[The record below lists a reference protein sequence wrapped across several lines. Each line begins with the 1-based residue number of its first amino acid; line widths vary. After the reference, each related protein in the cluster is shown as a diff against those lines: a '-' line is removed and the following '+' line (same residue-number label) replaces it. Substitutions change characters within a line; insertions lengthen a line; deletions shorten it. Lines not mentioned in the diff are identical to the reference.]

1 MLKIGNTMNGSVLV
15 AAVCGL
21 LASADAA
28 EWEDPAVNS
37 IGRLPPRTWSVPLA
51 RESDAFTDELEYP
64 SPFVKSL
71 NGVWRL
77 SWTGDPAL
85 RVKDFWREDFDD
97 RAWHTVRVPGC
108 LELQGFGSPG
118 YVNWRYP
125 FSLEFPKI
133 VEGRDWR
140 DPATNT
146 VPRIL
151 DRDTERPNYN
161 PVASYRTAFTLPA
174 EWEGRRTILRFDGV
188 ASAYY
193 VWVNGRK
200 VGYAED
206 SKLPSEFDVTGFVRG
221 GGRANVLA
229 VEVYRWCDGSYL
241 EDQDMFR
248 FSGIFRDV
256 AIWSMP
262 NDGIWD
268 FVVRTEF
275 GDGYKSATISVE
287 GIDGECRADLFDAD
301 GKRVASLTTKP
312 SNHPTAQLS
321 FPRLWSAEDPY
332 LYTLVVRKGDDIRA
346 RRIGFKEQRVD
357 GNRLLVNGRA
367 VKLKGVNRHEHS
379 PDHGR
384 SVTLEEMVADIELM
398 KRSNI
403 DTVRT
408 CHYPDD
414 RRWYDLCDR
423 YGVYVIAEANVE
435 GHESYVY
442 WPDKGLGAF
451 PLWDHSIVERNV
463 RQVGF
468 LRNHPSVTV
477 WSMGNETGHGDC
489 FRHALAAVKALDPSR
504 PTHWECGNP
513 DADIDSRMYPPV
525 WWLEE
530 RGRFGDGL
538 ADVMPGRKE
547 KDRQDQTALKPMI
560 MCEYAHAMGNA
571 VGDLKEYWD
580 VVYRYDSLIGGC
592 IWDWIDQSLW
602 KYTGRVDPKT
612 GRPER
617 YLAYGGDWDEEPND
631 GPFCCNGLIGAD
643 HRPTAKLAEVAHVY
657 RGIAVSA
664 EPESAAK
671 GVFRLWNRYGFT
683 GADKFDG
690 RWELLADGVQ
700 VAAGRFQPPP
710 VAPLAVGELVLAEV
724 AQAVS
729 SAPAGKELAVNLEF
743 SLKDDAIW
751 AKRGWKVAR
760 DQIPVAERP
769 WLSAALADNPPAAD
783 KAAAVKDLGAE
794 VVVEAGSTRAV
805 FSRRTG
811 TLSELTMDGV
821 KVLGDVD
828 GVVAGPR
835 LTCARAFTDNDHWM
849 RGAVQHENRREG
861 NFFSK
866 GLAQLSYHAR
876 PLKCEGGRVMS
887 VVEVTGAK
895 SAGFVHETLWSFRP
909 DGSIRADNLVKPRGD
924 LPKALPRIGLS
935 FRLDP
940 ALERM
945 EWYGRGPGDNYVD
958 RCSGSFLGVWK
969 STVSEQ
975 FVDYARPQ
983 ACGGKS
989 AVRWVRF
996 VDEGGKGVEFAAS
1009 EPMFVAALHY
1019 TWEDLDFAR
1028 HRAGEKRHRTPL
1040 VPRPEVCVDLDVR
1053 QTGLGGGS
1061 CGPRPLEKNIFDPR
1075 KEVRWTLAIRPAAG
1089 K

>member
-1 MLKIGNTMNGSVLV
+1 MKGTTLV
-15 AAVCGL
+15 AAFCGL
-21 LASADAA
+21 IASVEAA

-37 IGRLPPRTWSVPLA
+37 LGRLPPRTWSVPLA
-51 RESDAFTDELEYP
+51 KESDAFTGALEYP

-71 NGVWRL
+71 NGVWKL
-77 SWTGDPAL
+77 SWVGDPAL
-85 RVKDFWREDFDD
+85 RVKDFYREDFDD
-97 RAWHTVRVPGC
+97 RAWHAVRVPGC

-140 DPATNT
+140 IPATNT

-161 PVASYRTAFTLPA
+161 PVASYRTTFTLP
-174 EWEGRRTILRFDGV
+174 EGWEGRRIILRFDGV

-193 VWVNGRK
+193 VWVNGQK

-206 SKLPSEFDVTGFVRG
+206 SKLPSEFDITEFLKAPGT
-221 GGRANVLA
+221 NLLA

-256 AIWSMP
+256 TLWSMP
-262 NDGIWD
+262 KDGIWD
-268 FVVRTEF
+268 FVVH
-275 GDGYKSATISVE
+275 AA
-287 GIDGECRADLFDAD
+287 IDG
-301 GKRVASLTTKP
+301 SLSVDCPGATWK
-312 SNHPTAQLS
+312 LYDES
-321 FPRLWSAEDPY
+321 FREVKVPVENPRLWSAEDPY
-332 LYTLVVRKGDDIRA
+332 LYTLILRKGDDIRA
-346 RRIGFKEQRVD
+346 RRIGFKEQRIE

-384 SVTLEEMVADIELM
+384 SVTLAEMVADIELM

-423 YGVYVIAEANVE
+423 YGIYVIAEANVE

-451 PLWDHSIVERNV
+451 PIWDHSIVERNV
-463 RQVGF
+463 RQVEF
-468 LRNHPSVTV
+468 LRNHPSVTI

-504 PTHWECGNP
+504 PTHWECGNQ

-525 WWLEE
+525 WWLEA

-538 ADVMPGRKE
+538 SGFMPGRSDN
-547 KDRQDQTALKPMI
+547 DRRDQTALKPMI

-602 KYTGRVDPKT
+602 KYTGQVDPKT

-631 GPFCCNGLIGAD
+631 GPFCCNGIVGAD
-643 HRPTAKLAEVAHVY
+643 RRPTAKLVEVAHVY
-657 RGIAVSA
+657 RGIVVSA

-671 GVFRLWNRYGFT
+671 GVFRIWNRYGFT
-683 GADKFDG
+683 RADNFAG
-690 RWELLADGVQ
+690 RWEVLADGVQ
-700 VAAGRFQPPP
+700 IAAGGFLPPP
-710 VAPLAVGELVLAEV
+710 VAPLAVGELVLPEV
-724 AQAVS
+724 AKAVA
-729 SAPAGKELAVNLEF
+729 SAPAGKELAVNVEF
-743 SLKDDAIW
+743 SLKEDAAW

-760 DQIPVAERP
+760 DQIVVSERP
-769 WLSAALADNPPAAD
+769 WLAAKLADNPPADAT
-783 KAAAVKDLGAE
+783 AVTAKDLGRE
-794 VVVEAGSTRAV
+794 IVVEAGSTRAV
-805 FSRRTG
+805 FSRATG
-811 TLSELTMDGV
+811 TLSELTMNGV

-861 NFFSK
+861 SFFSK

-876 PLKCEGGRVMS
+876 PLKCGGGRVMS

-895 SAGFVHETLWSFRP
+895 SAGFVHEALWTFSA
-909 DGSIRADNLVKPRGD
+909 DGSIQVDNLVKPRGD
-924 LPKALPRIGLS
+924 FPKALPRLGLS
-935 FRLDP
+935 LKLDR

-945 EWYGRGPGDNYVD
+945 EWYGRGPDENYVD
-958 RCSGSFLGVWK
+958 RCSGSFLGVWR
-969 STVSEQ
+969 STVTEQ
-975 FVDYARPQ
+975 FVDYVRPQ

-996 VDEGGKGVEFAAS
+996 ADETGKGVEFAAS

-1028 HRAGEKRHRTPL
+1028 HRAEQKRHRTPL
-1040 VPRPEVCVDLDVR
+1040 CPRPEVCVDLDVR

-1061 CGPRPLEKNIFDPR
+1061 CGPGPLAENVFKPD
-1075 KEVRWTLAIRPAAG
+1075 KEVRWTLQIRPLTGA
-1089 K
+1089 